1 MRYFLSLAYDGTN
14 YHGWQIQ
21 PNAITVQEVMN
32 ESIGKILRQEVN
44 VVGCGRTDT
53 GVHASYYVLHF
64 DMENP
69 IADFGKFLYKI
80 NAVLP
85 SDISVF
91 EIHEVD
97 IEKHARFDAFAREY
111 HYFFTKKHHPFLN
124 RFAHRLIQLPDVSL
138 LQKAAQIIRQNTDF
152 ESFCKA
158 HAANKT
164 NICHVSESEW
174 IETEDLLIYRIKAD
188 RFLRNMVRALTGT
201 MLEIGLGKRN
211 LDDLQKIFDAKD
223 RSKAGMS
230 VEPEGLFLTGVWY
243 EGVGFE
249 KQWKL
254 PFNI

>member
-53 GVHASYYVLHF
+53 GVHASYYVLHI
-64 DMENP
+64 DVKTPVN
-69 IADFGKFLYKI
+69 DFGKFLYHL

-85 SDISVF
+85 SDISVD
-91 EIHEVD
+91 EMKEVD
-97 IEKHARFDAFAREY
+97 IEKHARFDAVAREY

-138 LQKAAQIIRQNTDF
+138 LQKAAQIIQQNTDF

-164 NICHVSESEW
+164 NICHVTESEW
-174 IETEDLLIYRIKAD
+174 IETDDLLVYRIKAD

-201 MLEIGLGKRN
+201 MLEIGLGKRKI
-211 LDDLQKIFDAKD
+211 DELQSIFDAKD
-223 RSKAGMS
+223 RRKAGMS

>member
-21 PNAITVQEVMN
+21 PNAITVQQVIN
-32 ESIGKILRQEVN
+32 ESLGKILRQELN

-64 DMENP
+64 DVEKSIDN
-69 IADFGKFLYKI
+69 FGKFLYHL

-85 SDISVF
+85 SDISVY
-91 EIHEVD
+91 EMHKVSD
-97 IEKHARFDAFAREY
+97 EKHARFDAVAREY
-111 HYFFTKKHHPFLN
+111 HYFFSKTYHPFLN
-124 RFAHRLIQLPDVSL
+124 RFAHRLIQIPDKEL
-138 LQKAAQIIRQNTDF
+138 LKAAANTIQQNTDF

-174 IETEDLLIYRIKAD
+174 IERDDLLIYRIKAD

-223 RSKAGMS
+223 RRKAGMS

-243 EGVGFE
+243 EGIGFE
-249 KQWKL
+249 KQRKL
-254 PFNI
+254 PFGI